1 MPTRSAPAIAA
12 TKNKIQILRA
22 DALVKIPWLVHGFS
36 TRQGGYSR
44 VYGGDS
50 LNLGHTKQD
59 SATLVEK
66 NRGAFV
72 QKLGAF
78 DAKRKPW
85 PLITIRQVHSDLIH
99 FVNGTPKQPLVGDG
113 VVSDTPGLLLGI
125 QTADCLPVVLVDLKR
140 RAVGVF
146 HAGWRGTVKRI
157 VEKGVGEMRRWF
169 KSSPRDIRAAIGP
182 GIHNCCYEVGDEVRS
197 QFESQFAYAGD
208 LFHEVKESDVVRE
221 RYPLLFLTA
230 RAPGHSELPR
240 KLFLDLVEA
249 NRRQLLTAGVSARN
263 ISALPHCTSCQTD
276 LLFSYRK
283 ESGNTGRMIG
293 VAGIRKS

>member
-1 MPTRSAPAIAA
+1 VSTRSAPRNTAK
-12 TKNKIQILRA
+12 KNKIQILRA
-22 DALVKIPWLVHGFS
+22 DALTTVPWLVHGFS

-44 VYGGDS
+44 VYGEDS
-50 LNLGHTKQD
+50 LNLGHTKHD

-66 NRGAFV
+66 NRVAFV
-72 QKLGAF
+72 QKLGAV
-78 DAKRKPW
+78 DSQGNPW
-85 PLITIRQVHSDLIH
+85 PLITTRQVHSDLIH
-99 FVNGTPKQPLVGDG
+99 CVNGIPKQPLVGDG
-113 VVSDTPGLLLGI
+113 VVSNTPGLLLGI
-125 QTADCLPVVLVDLKR
+125 QIADCLPVVLLDAKR

-182 GIHNCCYEVGDEVRS
+182 GIHNCCYEVGDEVRT
-197 QFESQFAYAGD
+197 QFESQFAYAAD

-249 NRRQLLTAGVSARN
+249 NRRQLLDAGVSARN
-263 ISALPHCTSCQTD
+263 ISALPHCTSCETD

-283 ESGNTGRMIG
+283 ESGRTGRMMG
-293 VAGIRKS
+293 VAGIRS